1 MQLRT
6 FYLCTILQSRQKES
20 VKVHQNI
27 ILSIGLYRCKML
39 IYSERT
45 KIGGIWK
52 LKCWGDEH
60 TWVEEKHT
68 KFWFGNLMR
77 RYYFRDQNITIN
89 LKCKITCLKAVSF
102 LDSIRILLSCQKC
115 LILRKFRT
123 RKIIGLDI
131 VH

>member
-45 KIGGIWK
+45 KIRGIWK
-52 LKCWGDEH
+52 LKCWGDGGKNIQNFDLE
-60 TWVEEKHT
+60 TLWEGTTLET
-68 KFWFGNLMR
+68 K
-77 RYYFRDQNITIN
+77 I
-89 LKCKITCLKAVSF
+89 
-102 LDSIRILLSCQKC
+102 
-115 LILRKFRT
+115 
-123 RKIIGLDI
+123 
-131 VH
+131 